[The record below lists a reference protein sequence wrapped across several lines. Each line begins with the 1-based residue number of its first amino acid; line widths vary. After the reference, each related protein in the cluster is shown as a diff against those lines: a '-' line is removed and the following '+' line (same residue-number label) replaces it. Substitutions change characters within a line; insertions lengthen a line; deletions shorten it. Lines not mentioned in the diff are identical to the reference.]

1 MKAINGLAISNCSRS
16 RSGNRSRARR
26 VCQIQRV
33 CDSVI
38 LRLSLSLSLWAGS
51 KNAPRAVLRRTM
63 QKRGR
68 QHGRGRRG
76 QWVTVSLIDRGLQL
90 QQQQQHQQDESVA
103 NNCQV
108 GEFYGSTWRI
118 INTLGQLPV
127 AIRGIQK
134 ARGQLQLLLLMM
146 IIVALSIVFVAVVA
160 AFVFVNNC
168 ANLAIISWHWSICQH
183 PSEILCAHY
192 LCRE

>member
-1 MKAINGLAISNCSRS
+1 M
-16 RSGNRSRARR
+16 
-26 VCQIQRV
+26 
-33 CDSVI
+33 
-38 LRLSLSLSLWAGS
+38 
-51 KNAPRAVLRRTM
+51 
-63 QKRGR
+63 
-68 QHGRGRRG
+68 
-76 QWVTVSLIDRGLQL
+76 SLIDRGLQL

-146 IIVALSIVFVAVVA
+146 IIVALSIVFVAVVVGVVVVVA

-168 ANLAIISWHWSICQH
+168 ANLAIIS
-183 PSEILCAHY
+183 
-192 LCRE
+192 